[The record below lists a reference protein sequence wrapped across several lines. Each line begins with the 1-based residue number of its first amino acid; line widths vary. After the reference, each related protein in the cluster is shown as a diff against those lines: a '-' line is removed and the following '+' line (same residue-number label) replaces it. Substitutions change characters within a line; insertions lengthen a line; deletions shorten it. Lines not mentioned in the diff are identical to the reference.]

1 MSRSSR
7 SSRSFRFVLGFL
19 GVLALGSPD
28 TLAAQVTG
36 SAGAGMTFQHFGFS
50 DGAAIGIESVQL
62 ITVPLAARVDL
73 GGGFAVDV
81 NSAWARGALARAG
94 GDDITLAGVTDTRV
108 SLGWS
113 LPGDRFTVAVLGVVP
128 SGATSFSAAEA
139 QLAGV
144 VAADLLPF
152 RVSHWGS
159 GGGAGGAT
167 TVIHT
172 SGSWGFAGAASFL
185 VPGSY
190 EPVVDPE
197 FEYRPG
203 LHFSLQGALDRRVGA
218 SSTASLS
225 LAYHHH
231 AEDAL
236 DGENIFRP
244 GDRVQ
249 ALASMAFPVGT
260 GGSAITYGGYLHR
273 TQGTFLQDLDP
284 RSSQGF
290 ILLGAGLRQPTSFGT
305 LVPSTD
311 LRLVRREDGVDQG
324 WLLGAGASL
333 EHRAGNVNLT
343 PTLMGRVGSVRA
355 REGVSTGVT
364 GIEVGVRVGF
374 GGGR

>member
-1 MSRSSR
+1 VSRSSR
-7 SSRSFRFVLGFL
+7 SSRSFGLVLFFL
-19 GVLALGSPD
+19 GVLSLGSPD
-28 TLAAQVTG
+28 ALVAQVTG

-50 DGAAIGIESVQL
+50 DGATTGIESVQL
-62 ITVPLAARVDL
+62 ITIPVAARVDL

-81 NSAWARGALARAG
+81 SSAWARGALARAG
-94 GDDITLAGVTDTRV
+94 GEDVTLAGATDTRV

-113 LPGDRFTVAVLGVVP
+113 VPGDRVTVAVLGVVP
-128 SGATSFSAAEA
+128 SGATSFTAPEAE
-139 QLAGV
+139 LAGV

-167 TVIHT
+167 TLIHT
-172 SGSWGFAGAASFL
+172 AGPWGFAGAASFL
-185 VPGSY
+185 VPGGY

-203 LHFSLQGALDRRVGA
+203 IQFSLQGAMDRRVGP

-231 AEDAL
+231 AEDAV

-244 GDRVQ
+244 GNRFQ
-249 ALASMAFPVGT
+249 ALGSLAFPLG
-260 GGSAITYGGYLHR
+260 AERIALTYGGYLHR

-284 RSSQGF
+284 RASQGF

-311 LRLVRREDGVDQG
+311 LRVVRREDGVNQG

-333 EHRAGNVNLT
+333 EHRAGAVNLT
-343 PTLMGRVGSVRA
+343 PTLMARVGSVRA

-364 GIEVGVRVGF
+364 GIELGMRVGF
-374 GGGR
+374 GGTR

>member
-1 MSRSSR
+1 VSRSSR
-7 SSRSFRFVLGFL
+7 SSRSFAFVLSVL
-19 GVLALGSPD
+19 GVLSLGSPEA
-28 TLAAQVTG
+28 LEAQVTG
-36 SAGAGMTFQHFGFS
+36 SAGAGVTLQHFGFS
-50 DGAAIGIESVQL
+50 DGATTGIRSVQL
-62 ITVPLAARVDL
+62 ITIPVAARVDL

-81 NSAWARGALARAG
+81 NSAWARGALAAAG
-94 GDDITLAGVTDTRV
+94 GEDITLAGVTDTRV

-113 LPGDRFTVAVLGVVP
+113 VPGERVTVAVLGVVP
-128 SGATSFSAAEA
+128 SGATSFTAAEA

-167 TVIHT
+167 TLIHT
-172 SGSWGFAGAASFL
+172 AGPWGFAGAASFL
-185 VPGSY
+185 VPGGY
-190 EPVVDPE
+190 EPVADPE

-203 LHFSLQGALDRRVGA
+203 PQFSVQGALDRRVGP
-218 SSTASLS
+218 SSRASLS

-231 AEDAL
+231 AEDAV

-244 GDRVQ
+244 GNRFQ
-249 ALASMAFPVGT
+249 ALASLAFPVGAEA
-260 GGSAITYGGYLHR
+260 SAVTYGGYLHR
-273 TQGTFLQDLDP
+273 TQGTFLQELDP
-284 RSSQGF
+284 RASQGF
-290 ILLGAGLRQPTSFGT
+290 ILMGAGLRQPTSFGM

-311 LRLVRREDGVDQG
+311 LRVVRREDGVDQG

-333 EHRAGNVNLT
+333 EHRAGDVNLT
-343 PTLMGRVGSVRA
+343 PTLMARVGSVRA

-364 GIEVGVRVGF
+364 GVEIGVRVGF